1 MDLKNA
7 VRKFRTGKQL
17 TQEELASGA
26 GVSRQT
32 IIAIEKG
39 GYTPSVTLALK
50 LAHVLRSTVEQLF
63 WLENG
68 ERDDKKTTDN
78 KRYPYPGG
86 DRSGD
91 GDFDWL

>member
-1 MDLKNA
+1 MDPNNA
-7 VRKFRTGKQL
+7 VRTYRTHKAL
-17 TQEELASGA
+17 TQEALADRV

-39 GYTPSVTLALK
+39 GYTPSVTLALR
-50 LAHVLRSTVEQLF
+50 LAQALGTSVESLF

-68 ERDDKKTTDN
+68 EQADEKRIDKELHPEPGDD
-78 KRYPYPGG
+78 RPA
-86 DRSGD
+86 D

>member
-1 MDLKNA
+1 MDPKNA
-7 VRKFRTGKQL
+7 VRKYRTRQKL
-17 TQEELASGA
+17 TQEELAA
-26 GVSRQT
+26 QVGVSRQT

-50 LAHVLRSTVEQLF
+50 LAHGLRSTVEHLF

-68 ERDDKKTTDN
+68 EQADENTTGKKLH
-78 KRYPYPGG
+78 RYQDG
-86 DRSGD
+86 DRPGD

>member
-1 MDLKNA
+1 VDPKTA
-7 VRKFRTGKQL
+7 VRKHRTQKTL
-17 TQEELASGA
+17 TQQALADSV

-39 GYTPSVTLALK
+39 GYTPSVTLALR
-50 LAHVLRSTVEQLF
+50 LARALETSVEALF

-68 ERDDKKTTDN
+68 EQADEKTTEAKLHPD
-78 KRYPYPGG
+78 PVG
-86 DRSGD
+86 DRAGA

>member
-1 MDLKNA
+1 MDPKNA
-7 VRKFRTGKQL
+7 VRKFRTGKKL
-17 TQEELASGA
+17 TQEALANGV

-50 LAHVLRSTVEQLF
+50 LARALGSKVEQLF

-68 ERDDKKTTDN
+68 EQEDENTTGNKLYTQPGDD
-78 KRYPYPGG
+78 RP
-86 DRSGD
+86 GD

>member
-1 MDLKNA
+1 MGPKNA
-7 VRKFRTGKQL
+7 VRKNRTQKSL
-17 TQEELASGA
+17 TQQALADSV

-39 GYTPSVTLALK
+39 GYTPSVTLALQ
-50 LAHVLRSTVEQLF
+50 LAQALGSSVESLF

-68 ERDDKKTTDN
+68 ERADEKTIDKELRPEPGDD
-78 KRYPYPGG
+78 RPA
-86 DRSGD
+86 D